1 MDEKTRFSV
10 SSLNLISIAGG
21 RRRPTIR
28 HKSDN
33 VRMKKRSI
41 GDNQYLD
48 YLWELV
54 ELPVYIIGDVGIPV
68 SLRHDGLSV
77 VKIRGSSKHFE

>member
-1 MDEKTRFSV
+1 
-10 SSLNLISIAGG
+10 
-21 RRRPTIR
+21 
-28 HKSDN
+28 
-33 VRMKKRSI
+33 MKKRSI